1 MNENFLEGG
10 RNGKHAMEL
19 TLILLTLLMRRDL
32 VILISR
38 QCSVSRVYTAAIS
51 LIWVFWGYFVQ
62 DKFYS
67 SFLRYYCLH
76 ALISVELSSHAQSAR
91 KN

>member
-51 LIWVFWGYFVQ
+51 LIWGLLGVF
-62 DKFYS
+62 
-67 SFLRYYCLH
+67 RT
-76 ALISVELSSHAQSAR
+76 R
-91 KN
+91 